1 MHYHYF
7 TLEQRNV
14 LAELMRSRIEEPG
27 MAAALDRLRT
37 PDYGVCESCGGD
49 IPYARLALDPQLARC
64 PACITGL

>member
-14 LAELMRSRIEEPG
+14 LAELMRLRIAEPG
-27 MAAALDRLRT
+27 MASALDRLRT
-37 PDYGVCESCGGD
+37 PEYGVCESCGAD
-49 IPYARLALDPQLARC
+49 IAYARLAVDPQLSRC